1 MPIFHKKLRKV
12 LTDVIINIA
21 DSISSL
27 LQSIALIYISNYCTK
42 KIYQKNSKDLIAM
55 VVILWAMIEIT
66 TGLVGNSSLGTIFIH
81 FVMLTSIIII
91 FKNDPLGSMI
101 GFGIVYIS
109 IAINLIICSNIYLGY
124 LQYIFLDKYLELG
137 MIIFMYL
144 PQYIMAILIL
154 CNKKFIKKIYK
165 VIRSR
170 NISIVAIVIV
180 TIVMDFLVSFNAI
193 VHDRDNQL
201 FKEFI
206 FISFSIFIVLL
217 TLYFFNIEKKS
228 KEILNVN
235 LALEEMNNELKK
247 VKHDYGAQISY
258 LYGLYLMGQYE
269 RLGSVL
275 KGIINNNSNVAS
287 EIEIINGSDSV
298 MEAIINGI
306 EHKGINIIL
315 DDQIDFEDICISEVE
330 FQRVISNILRNAVNV
345 MNQNGVIQIKSYYSM
360 NDVIIKIKNNGPK
373 IREDIIDKIFD
384 VGFSTKE
391 NSKRENGFG
400 LSIVKEIIESA
411 NGTVGVSSDDD
422 FTEFTIN
429 IPRL

>member
-1 MPIFHKKLRKV
+1 M
-12 LTDVIINIA
+12 IINIA

-27 LQSIALIYISNYCTK
+27 LQSMALIYISNYCTK
-42 KIYQKNSKDLIAM
+42 KIYQKSSKDLIAM
-55 VVILWAMIEIT
+55 VVILWAIVEIT

-81 FVMLTSIIII
+81 LVMLISLIII
-91 FKNDPLGSMI
+91 FKKDPLGAMI

-124 LQYIFLDKYLELG
+124 LQYIFLDKYPELG

-144 PQYIMAILIL
+144 PQYIMAILML
-154 CNKKFIKKIYK
+154 YNKNFIKKIYK

-170 NISIVAIVIV
+170 NISIIAIVIV
-180 TIVMDFLVSFNAI
+180 TIVMDFLVSFSAI
-193 VHDRDNQL
+193 VHDRDNPL
-201 FKEFI
+201 FKEFV
-206 FISFSIFIVLL
+206 FISFSVFIVLL
-217 TLYFFNIEKKS
+217 TLYFFNIEKKA

-235 LALEEMNNELKK
+235 FALEEMNNELKK

-258 LYGLYLMGQYE
+258 LYGLHLMGQHE
-269 RLGSVL
+269 RLGSAL
-275 KGIINNNSNVAS
+275 KDIINNNSNVAS

-298 MEAIINGI
+298 MAAIVNGI

-345 MNQNGVIQIKSYYSM
+345 MNGTGVIQIKSYYNM
-360 NDVIIKIKNNGPK
+360 NHIIVKIKNNGPK
-373 IREDIIDKIFD
+373 IKEDIIDKIFD

-391 NSKRENGFG
+391 NSKKENGFG
-400 LSIVKEIIESA
+400 LSIVKEIIEGA
-411 NGTVGVSSDDD
+411 NGTIGVSSDDD

-429 IPRL
+429 IPKL

>member
-1 MPIFHKKLRKV
+1 M
-12 LTDVIINIA
+12 TDVIINIA

>member
-1 MPIFHKKLRKV
+1 M
-12 LTDVIINIA
+12 IINIA

-193 VHDRDNQL
+193 VHDRDNPL

>member
-1 MPIFHKKLRKV
+1 M
-12 LTDVIINIA
+12 TDVIINIA

-384 VGFSTKE
+384 VGFSTKG
-391 NSKRENGFG
+391 NSRRE
-400 LSIVKEIIESA
+400 IVKEIIESA